1 MRDSKI
7 YDAENRV
14 FADEQKLSEIGV
26 KKFFYQIVGDSW
38 FINKYGEGYKLYIVG
53 NYYDYSFA
61 IYKQIYI
68 LEYEH
73 FTEASVIHEICH
85 SVKHVRGNPHGKAWQ
100 KRYIEMV
107 GRYISIEKAE
117 QLAEEF
123 AKLT

>member
-1 MRDSKI
+1 VRDSKV

-26 KKFFYQIVGDSW
+26 KKLFYHIIGDPW

-53 NYYDYSFA
+53 DYYDYSFA
-61 IYKQIYI
+61 IYKQVYI

-73 FTEASVIHEICH
+73 FTEASVIHECAH
-85 SVKHVRGNPHGKAWQ
+85 SVKRVRSNPHGKAWQ
-100 KRYIEMV
+100 KRYAEMV

-117 QLAEEF
+117 ELAREF
-123 AKLT
+123 AKLS